1 LNRDSQPTA
10 LAGLRV
16 LDFTRVLAGPFCT
29 MILGDFGADVIKIE
43 QPALGDETRHW
54 GPPWAGSGDSR
65 LSAYYLS
72 VNRNKRSLT
81 LNLKHHEG
89 QALARQLALKS
100 DVVVENF
107 KVGQMHSYGL
117 DFESLR
123 TSNPGL
129 IYCSITGYGQN
140 GPYASYPGYD
150 YVIQGQSGLMSI
162 TGPIN
167 GAPYKVGVAISDVV
181 TGLFAANAIQ
191 AALHARQ
198 HLGQG
203 QYIDISLLESQIAAL
218 VNVASNY
225 LVSSELPRRYG
236 NAHANIVPY
245 ETFEAADGAF
255 VLAVGNDGQFQR
267 CCDIIGLPELA
278 SDERFATNPARVANR
293 AELIPILQR
302 VFAAQS
308 VQAWVDSFRSAG
320 IPAGEINAIPEALRN
335 PQVEARGLVQTVTLD
350 DDSEVELLGPAGQL
364 SFTPPSIRRPPP
376 TLGQHTDEILREMLG
391 LDDSAIEILR
401 REDTV

>member
-1 LNRDSQPTA
+1 VNTDLQPTA

-43 QPALGDETRHW
+43 QPMLGDETRHW
-54 GPPWAGSGDSR
+54 GPPWAGRGDSR

-81 LNLKHHEG
+81 LNLKNAEG
-89 QALARQLALKS
+89 QALARGLALNS

-107 KVGQMHSYGL
+107 KVGQMRSYGL

-123 TSNPGL
+123 TANPGL
-129 IYCSITGYGQN
+129 IYCSITGYGQH
-140 GPYASYPGYD
+140 GPFASYPGYD

-162 TGPIN
+162 TGPAD
-167 GAPYKVGVAISDVV
+167 GPPYKVGVAISDVV

-191 AALHARQ
+191 AALHAR
-198 HLGQG
+198 HTTGQG

-225 LVSSELPRRYG
+225 LVSSEAPRRYG

-245 ETFEAADGAF
+245 ETFEATDGAF

-267 CCDIIGLPELA
+267 CCDIIGMPELA

-293 AELIPILQR
+293 ADLIPILQR
-302 VFAAQS
+302 VFAARP
-308 VQAWVDSFRSAG
+308 VQAWVDSFRAAG
-320 IPAGEINAIPEALRN
+320 IPAGEINTIPDALRN
-335 PQVEARGLVQTVTLD
+335 PQVQARGLVQKVSLD
-350 DDSEVELLGPAGQL
+350 DGSKVELLGPVGQF
-364 SFTPPSIRRPPP
+364 SFTPPSIHRPPP
-376 TLGQHTDEILREMLG
+376 TLGQHTVEILREMLG
-391 LDDSAIEILR
+391 FDNSTIERLHS
-401 REDTV
+401 EDIV

>member
-1 LNRDSQPTA
+1 
-10 LAGLRV
+10 
-16 LDFTRVLAGPFCT
+16 

-81 LNLKHHEG
+81 LNLKDPEG
-89 QALARQLALKS
+89 QALARQLASKS

-107 KVGQMHSYGL
+107 KVGQMRSYGL

-123 TSNPGL
+123 TANSGL

-140 GPYASYPGYD
+140 GPYASHPGYD

-162 TGPIN
+162 TGPVD

-191 AALHARQ
+191 AALHARRQ
-198 HLGQG
+198 IGQG

-225 LVSSELPRRYG
+225 LVSSEPPRRYG

-278 SDERFATNPARVANR
+278 EDERFATNPARVANR
-293 AELIPILQR
+293 AELIPILQH
-302 VFAAQS
+302 VFAIQS
-308 VQAWVDSFRSAG
+308 VQTWVESFRSAG
-320 IPAGEINAIPEALRN
+320 IPAGEINTIPEALRH
-335 PQVEARGLVQTVTLD
+335 PQVQARGLVLTVTLD
-350 DDSEVELLGPAGQL
+350 DGSDVELLGPAGQF

-376 TLGQHTDEILREMLG
+376 TLGQHTDEILRDMLG
-391 LDDSAIEILR
+391 LDDSTIESLR
-401 REDTV
+401 REGTV